1 MKDQEE
7 EMKPYKPPCPAKE
20 IPVIDLTDSYSRDL
34 EKRKRVAWEI
44 HKTCR
49 DTGFFYVKNHT
60 ITQKM
65 MDAHLALAAEFFK
78 LPTEEKRALDSA
90 YEGSTRGYEAMAA
103 QVLDEGSPPDLKEGF
118 VSSIDA
124 DENHRYTKLN
134 VLGTGRNQW
143 PTSFPE
149 FQTKYEAYVNHALKL
164 GRHLAQMLAL
174 SLELPEDYFDECLEE
189 PLYYSRI
196 LKYPTHPKD
205 ATLNKLGAGVHTDWG
220 FLTML
225 LQDQNGGLEVQNSDG
240 EWILAPPIPGTYLIN
255 LGEMVPVITNGLY
268 KAKPHRVLNNTS
280 GNTRYS
286 APLFFDP
293 EYFYRIK
300 CASTCMPETGDP
312 KFPEMTA
319 GEHLRSMFEKAFD
332 AST

>member
-49 DTGFFYVKNHT
+49 DTGFFYVNNHT
-60 ITQKM
+60 VPQKM

-78 LPTEEKRALDSA
+78 LPTEEKQALDSA

-143 PTSFPE
+143 PTTLRQLRLRYAWE
-149 FQTKYEAYVNHALKL
+149 VYRNHNRATCLWL
-164 GRHLAQMLAL
+164 QLRRSRAQCIARV
-174 SLELPEDYFDECLEE
+174 SIDRKRGSHPCTR
-189 PLYYSRI
+189 SRCSN
-196 LKYPTHPKD
+196 P
-205 ATLNKLGAGVHTDWG
+205 
-220 FLTML
+220 
-225 LQDQNGGLEVQNSDG
+225 
-240 EWILAPPIPGTYLIN
+240 
-255 LGEMVPVITNGLY
+255 
-268 KAKPHRVLNNTS
+268 R
-280 GNTRYS
+280 
-286 APLFFDP
+286 
-293 EYFYRIK
+293 
-300 CASTCMPETGDP
+300 
-312 KFPEMTA
+312 
-319 GEHLRSMFEKAFD
+319 RSC
-332 AST
+332 